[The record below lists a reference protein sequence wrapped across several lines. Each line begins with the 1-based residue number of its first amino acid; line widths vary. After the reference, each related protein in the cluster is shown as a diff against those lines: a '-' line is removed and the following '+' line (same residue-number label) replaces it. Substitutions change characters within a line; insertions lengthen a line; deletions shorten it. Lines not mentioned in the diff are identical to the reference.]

1 LKTYVGTPYPLG
13 ATWDGRGVNF
23 ALYSEHATGV
33 DLCLVDDEGH
43 TTHVP
48 LRERTAYVWHAYL
61 PGVGPGQRYAY
72 RVYGPYEPAR
82 GLRFNPRVR
91 LLDPYARAVASP
103 ENWSAGLFAYDPKAP
118 GADLAPCERDAT
130 GAPLGLVVDDA
141 FDWEGDRPPNT
152 PFHRSVIYETHVKG
166 LTMRH
171 PEVPPDLRG
180 TYEGVAHPA
189 VVTHLKTLGVTA
201 VELLPVHQS
210 VDDLRLTD
218 AGLRNYWGYNTI
230 GFFAPEVRFRRGAT
244 PGAEVRQ
251 FKSMVKQLHRA
262 GIEVILDVV
271 YNHTGEG
278 DHLGTTLSFR
288 GIDNPTYYRLRP
300 GDPRHYFDVT
310 GTGNTLNVRHPQTLQ
325 LIMDSLRYWVV
336 EMHVDG
342 FRFDLA
348 PALARELYEVNQ
360 LSGFFT
366 IIHQDPVISRVK
378 LIAEPWDIGP
388 GGYQVGNFPV
398 RWAEWNGK
406 YRDTMRDFWRGKGG
420 VAAELGYR
428 LTGSSDL
435 YEDDGRRPYASI
447 NLVTCHDGF
456 PLADL
461 VAYERK
467 HNEANGEGN
476 RDGSDDNRSWNC
488 GVEGPTDDPA
498 VLARRRRQQ
507 RNFLAT
513 LLLSQGTPML
523 LGGDEFGRSQRGN
536 NNAYCQDNE
545 TSWYDWSW
553 GDEERELFE
562 FVRKLIGIRQ
572 RHPLLHRT
580 KFFKGRPIRGTDV
593 HDIMWYRPDGKVMSD
608 ADWSNPSTACL
619 TVFLSGH
626 EIDETDE
633 CGEPL
638 VDDDFALLLN
648 GSPAGA
654 TFVLPPPS
662 QGARE
667 WQVLVDTAES
677 SLPAR
682 VAPGAGVELV
692 GRSLRLYRNPRAR

>member
-1 LKTYVGTPYPLG
+1 MKTYVGSPYPLG
-13 ATWDGRGVNF
+13 ATWDGAGVNF
-23 ALYSEHATGV
+23 ALYSENATAV

-48 LRERTAYVWHAYL
+48 MRERTAYVWHSYL
-61 PGVGPGQRYAY
+61 PGLGPGQRYAY
-72 RVYGPYEPAR
+72 RVYGPYDPAR

-91 LLDPYARAVASP
+91 LLDPYAKAVASP
-103 ENWSAGLFAYDPKAP
+103 ESWPAGLFAYDREAP
-118 GADLAPCERDAT
+118 GRDLVPCERDQT
-130 GAPLGLVVDDA
+130 GAPLGLVVDPA
-141 FDWEGDRPPNT
+141 FDWEGDRPPNV
-152 PFHRSVIYETHVKG
+152 PFHRSVIYETHVRG

-171 PEVPPDLRG
+171 PEVPPELRG

-189 VVTHLKTLGVTA
+189 VVSHLKTLGVTA

-210 VDDLRLTD
+210 VDDLRLVE

-230 GFFAPEVRFRRGAT
+230 GFFAPEVRFRRGKA
-244 PGAEVRQ
+244 PGAEVNQ

-262 GIEVILDVV
+262 GIEVVLDVV

-300 GDPRHYFDVT
+300 GEPRLYFDVT

-348 PALARELYEVNQ
+348 PALARELYAVNQ
-360 LSGFFT
+360 LSSFFT

-378 LIAEPWDIGP
+378 LIAEPWDIGE

-398 RWAEWNGK
+398 RWAEWNGR

-456 PLADL
+456 ALADL
-461 VAYERK
+461 VAYEKKR
-467 HNEANGEGN
+467 NEANGEHN

-488 GVEGPTDDPA
+488 GAEGPTSDPK
-498 VLARRRRQQ
+498 VLARRRQQQ

-523 LGGDEFGRSQRGN
+523 LGGDEFGRGQRGN

-545 TSWYDWSW
+545 LSWYDWSW
-553 GDEERELFE
+553 GEEDRELFE
-562 FVRKLIGIRQ
+562 FTRRLIGIRQ
-572 RHPLLHRT
+572 RHPLLHRA
-580 KFFKGRPIRGTDV
+580 KFFKGRKIRGTDV
-593 HDIMWYRPDGKVMSD
+593 RDIMWYRPDGAPMSD
-608 ADWSNPSTACL
+608 ADWSNPATACL
-619 TVFLSGH
+619 AVFLSGRG
-626 EIDETDE
+626 IDETDE
-633 CGEPL
+633 FGEPL

-648 GSPAGA
+648 GSAADVG
-654 TFVLPPPS
+654 FVLPPPS
-662 QGARE
+662 EGTRD
-667 WQVLVDTAES
+667 WQVLVDTADAP
-677 SLPAR
+677 LPSRAN
-682 VAPGAGVELV
+682 PGARAEIAA
-692 GRSLRLYRNPRAR
+692 RSLRLYRNPRVC

>member
-1 LKTYVGTPYPLG
+1 VKTYVGSPFPLG
-13 ATWDGRGVNF
+13 ATWDGAGVNF

-61 PGVGPGQRYAY
+61 PGLGPGQRYGY
-72 RVYGPYEPAR
+72 RVYGPYEPRR

-91 LLDPYARAVASP
+91 LLDPYAKAVASP
-103 ENWSAGLFAYDPKAP
+103 ENWSAGLFAYERKAP
-118 GADLAPCERDAT
+118 GKDLVPCEREQT
-130 GAPLGLVVDDA
+130 GAPLGLVVDPA
-141 FDWEGDRPPNT
+141 FEWEGDRPPNV
-152 PFHRSVIYETHVKG
+152 PFHASVIYETHVRG

-171 PEVPPDLRG
+171 PEVPPELRG

-189 VVTHLKTLGVTA
+189 IVSHLKTLGVTA

-210 VDDLRLTD
+210 VDDLRLHE

-230 GFFAPEVRFRRGAT
+230 GFFAPEVRFRRGKA
-244 PGAEVRQ
+244 PGGEVKQ

-278 DHLGTTLSFR
+278 DHLGTTASFR

-300 GDPRHYFDVT
+300 GDPRLYFDVT
-310 GTGNTLNVRHPQTLQ
+310 GTGNTLNVRHPQALQ

-348 PALARELYEVNQ
+348 SALARELYAVNQ
-360 LSGFFT
+360 LSNFFT

-378 LIAEPWDIGP
+378 LIAEPWDIGE

-447 NLVTCHDGF
+447 NFVTCHDGF
-456 PLADL
+456 TLADL
-461 VAYERK
+461 VAYEKKR
-467 HNEANGEGN
+467 NEANGEHN
-476 RDGSDDNRSWNC
+476 RDGSDDNRSSNG
-488 GVEGPTDDPA
+488 GVEGPTTDPQ
-498 VLARRRRQQ
+498 VIARRRQQQ

-523 LGGDEFGRSQRGN
+523 LGGDEFGRTQRGN

-545 TSWYDWSW
+545 ISWYDWAW
-553 GDEERELFE
+553 GEDERELFE
-562 FVRKLIGIRQ
+562 FTRKLVGIRR
-572 RHPLLHRT
+572 RHPLLHRS
-580 KFFKGRPIRGTDV
+580 KFFKGRKIRGTDV
-593 HDIMWYRPDGKVMSD
+593 HDIMWYRPDGRVMND
-608 ADWSNPSTACL
+608 ADWSNPATACL

-626 EIDETDE
+626 GIDETDE
-633 CGEPL
+633 FGEPL
-638 VDDDFALLLN
+638 VDDDFALVLN
-648 GSPAGA
+648 GAA
-654 TFVLPPPS
+654 VDLAFVLPPPS
-662 QGARE
+662 EGARD
-667 WQVLVDTAES
+667 WQILVDTADAP
-677 SLPAR
+677 LPSRA
-682 VAPGAGVELV
+682 APGGRVEV
-692 GRSLRLYRNPRAR
+692 AARSLRLYRNPRAG